1 MEENTNYEMLI
12 RDMYKIYLYC
22 IDSNNV
28 KKFQKINTF
37 IPIY

>member
-22 IDSNNV
+22 IDSNSV
-28 KKFQKINTF
+28 
-37 IPIY
+37 PY